1 MNAFS
6 KHDLRVTIEEG
17 QPALLACHA
26 PESYPDRN
34 IYWSKVKDRG
44 HFPVQQDTT
53 SHFSTSL
60 TGDLYFSYTTRS
72 DEGVYYCS
80 VENSKLRRFERRTVS
95 LNVNRSKWYK
105 NNFKYLFFN
114 FRACIILSL
123 INENS
128 LCIHSFLRST
138 QSSTEQFISTPPK
151 LVFILD

>member
-1 MNAFS
+1 MNVFS

-26 PESYPDRN
+26 PDSYPDRN

-60 TGDLYFSYTTRS
+60 SGDLYFSYTTRS

-95 LNVNRSKWYK
+95 LNVNRSKLIIYIK
-105 NNFKYLFFN
+105 HYLD
-114 FRACIILSL
+114 
-123 INENS
+123 
-128 LCIHSFLRST
+128 FLLGISSGLEGSHIYIQTST
-138 QSSTEQFISTPPK
+138 
-151 LVFILD
+151 